1 MKLFKKTIH
10 LVFLLAAVSL
20 VTFII
25 SMQLHPKETADFV
38 GYRMYSVLTNSMEP
52 RIPTNSLVFTKVVDK
67 NEDLVLKK
75 GDIITFNA
83 NRFGEEILITH
94 HFNKM
99 EQNDKGEWCY
109 RTNPESTEELDM
121 YETKREDI
129 IGTYVFH
136 IPYVGKLVLF
146 LQSKFGFLMYAELFV
161 VWCVN
166 KLIKA
171 RWEEKDKGKEKKE
184 DIEST
189 PEVKEEVEKENVQE
203 EQTVDT
209 CTVVRSSMQKE
220 ISGLCICVGQDEYV
234 IEIVLNNTSTTSIRN
249 ILLDIYIYDEQHMV
263 RKSYKVQ
270 ASKDEWIQPGQ
281 KHLLKI
287 KFSSSFKLST
297 FESFGRSYEMKK
309 DDSL

>member
-1 MKLFKKTIH
+1 MRLLKKITH
-10 LVFLLAAVSL
+10 LIFLLAIVSL

-25 SMQLHPKETADFV
+25 SMQLHPKETADFI
-38 GYRMYSVLTNSMEP
+38 GFRMYSVLTNSMEP
-52 RIPTNSLVFTKVVDK
+52 RIPTNSLVFTKVVDVK
-67 NEDLVLKK
+67 DNLDLKK

-109 RTNPESTEELDM
+109 RTNPESSDELDV

-171 RWEEKDKGKEKKE
+171 RWEEKDKEKKNNKKKNIVNTSKEKEEIETK
-184 DIEST
+184 DIH
-189 PEVKEEVEKENVQE
+189 KEEQIE
-203 EQTVDT
+203 EQ
-209 CTVVRSSMQKE
+209 
-220 ISGLCICVGQDEYV
+220 
-234 IEIVLNNTSTTSIRN
+234 
-249 ILLDIYIYDEQHMV
+249 
-263 RKSYKVQ
+263 
-270 ASKDEWIQPGQ
+270 
-281 KHLLKI
+281 
-287 KFSSSFKLST
+287 
-297 FESFGRSYEMKK
+297 
-309 DDSL
+309 